1 MKAESLQMP
10 SKPYEINII
19 GSEAEITLLENV
31 REEKE
36 TEETPRKW
44 TWDEYRLRVKPRQNL
59 ADCVENN
66 YTVWLAAA
74 KAKVYEDT
82 ANAVRTRRNELI
94 AATDYLMTQD
104 YPISVS
110 DRLLI
115 AEYRQALR
123 DIPEQNGFPFDV
135 MFPIK
140 PKN

>member
-31 REEKE
+31 REEEE

-66 YTVWLAAA
+66 YTVWLAA

-94 AATDYLMTQD
+94 AATDYLMTKD
-104 YPISVS
+104 YPISEA
-110 DRLLI
+110 DLLLV

-140 PKN
+140 LKN